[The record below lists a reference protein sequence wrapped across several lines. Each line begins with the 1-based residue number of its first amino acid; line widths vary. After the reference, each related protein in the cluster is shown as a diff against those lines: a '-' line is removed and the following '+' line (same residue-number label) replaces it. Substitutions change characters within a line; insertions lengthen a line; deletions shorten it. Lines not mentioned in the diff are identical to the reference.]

1 MANSHDPIHETWLTS
16 ERLVPHRFI
25 RPVIEFTRVE
35 AAGGIVLLVAATIAI
50 IWANSP
56 WSEAYFDLFNAHI
69 GFSFGAIHLDESL
82 KHFINDGLMVVF
94 FFVVGLEIKRELVVG
109 ELNSLKKASMP
120 VIAALGG
127 MVVPALIYVAFV
139 APTGDTEAL
148 RGWGIPMATDIAFSV
163 GVVALIGSRVSVSA
177 KLFLLALAIVDDIGA
192 ILVIAVFY
200 TEELNFGYL
209 AFAGVLLVGMH
220 FAKKIGISSLLF
232 YVPVAFAIWYG
243 FLESGVHATI
253 AGVILGLMTP
263 VYAKYS
269 DEQFRQKA
277 VRVLERWDINRAS
290 PHAVERL
297 DHDAMELAEVAKS
310 SVPPLNRLEHALHP
324 WSSFV
329 IVPLFALANA
339 GVRFVGTEMGL
350 VEQFTSPVALGVAV
364 GLMVGK
370 PLGITAATWIG
381 LKLKL
386 GVLPRRT
393 NMKTILGLGA
403 LAGIGFTVSLF
414 VTELAFTHELLADE
428 AKLGIFLGSGVAG
441 VVGYM
446 ILKSLKTPEEDFA
459 EATERLAD
467 S

>member
-1 MANSHDPIHETWLTS
+1 MANPHDPIHETWLTS

-35 AAGGIVLLVAATIAI
+35 AAGGIVLLVAAAIAV

-127 MVVPALIYVAFV
+127 MVVPALIFVAFV
-139 APTGDTEAL
+139 APTGDAEAL

-163 GVVALIGSRVSVSA
+163 GVVALVGSRVSVSA

-200 TEELNFGYL
+200 TEELNLGYL

-297 DHDAMELAEVAKS
+297 DHDAMELAEVA
-310 SVPPLNRLEHALHP
+310 
-324 WSSFV
+324 
-329 IVPLFALANA
+329 I
-339 GVRFVGTEMGL
+339 
-350 VEQFTSPVALGVAV
+350 
-364 GLMVGK
+364 
-370 PLGITAATWIG
+370 
-381 LKLKL
+381 
-386 GVLPRRT
+386 
-393 NMKTILGLGA
+393 
-403 LAGIGFTVSLF
+403 
-414 VTELAFTHELLADE
+414 ELRGEE
-428 AKLGIFLGSGVAG
+428 A
-441 VVGYM
+441 
-446 ILKSLKTPEEDFA
+446 LKSLILQTEEGGG
-459 EATERLAD
+459 
-467 S
+467 